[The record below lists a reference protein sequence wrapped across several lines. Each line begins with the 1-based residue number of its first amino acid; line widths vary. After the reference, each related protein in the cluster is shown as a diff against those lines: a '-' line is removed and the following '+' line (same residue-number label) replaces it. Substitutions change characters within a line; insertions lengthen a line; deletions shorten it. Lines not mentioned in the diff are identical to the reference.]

1 MSFRL
6 IRILILLGLL
16 LLAAGMSYWERL
28 AVTQWLRPLEV
39 VIYPVAGDGSDEVR
53 VYLDQLEA
61 SRFEEIG
68 RFIQAQSE
76 RYAGRRMPLS
86 PIRLGPEIGEIPPAP
101 QTAGQGA
108 MQALLWSLK
117 LRHYVL
123 RHTPFFDSL
132 GQIKLFVVYHRG
144 EDGVPL
150 QHSLGLQKGLLGVV
164 HVFAQ
169 DKQAAQNNVIIAHEL
184 FHTLG
189 ASDKYDARGMPLYP
203 EGFGEPGDKP
213 AYPQRKAEI
222 MAGRVMLSPS
232 RAKIPENLDAC
243 VVGYKTAYEINW

>member
-6 IRILILLGLL
+6 IRILFLLGLL
-16 LLAAGMSYWERL
+16 LLAAGMNYWERL

-53 VYLDQLEA
+53 AYLDRLEA
-61 SRFEEIG
+61 SHFEEIG
-68 RFIQAQSE
+68 RFIQTQSE
-76 RYAGRRMPLS
+76 RYAGSRMPLA

-101 QTAGQGA
+101 QTAGQSQ

-117 LRHYVL
+117 LRYYAF

-144 EDGVPL
+144 EEGVPL

-169 DKQAAQNNVIIAHEL
+169 DNQAAQNNVVITHEL

-189 ASDKYDARGMPLYP
+189 ASDKYDRQGMPLYP
-203 EGFGEPGDKP
+203 EGYGEPGDKP

-222 MAGRVMLSPS
+222 MAGRVMLSPTS
-232 RAKIPENLDAC
+232 AKIPENLDAC
-243 VVGYKTAYEINW
+243 VVGYRTAYEINW